1 MSISENC
8 ANSHTPCVLTKEK
21 QMTVVSENLLQ
32 PMTMADIM
40 AQATRASDMVSAVRS
55 TMLAPTAKKIS
66 PTYNQTE
73 VATLCGMDRGP
84 FAYRMKNDERK
95 VLPEGV
101 VKPERRGKEFTLAE
115 ARTWVRDV
123 RKDKLRPAGAEAVVI
138 SIANFKGGVGKSTTA
153 MALAQGLSLLGH
165 KVLIIDADPQG
176 SLTTL
181 TGLLPDLD
189 VEDKDTFM
197 LLVSGEEESI
207 RYAIRPTYWDG
218 IDLVA
223 AAPLLFSI
231 EFTLPSRQVREE
243 GFEFWNVLNLGIDDV
258 REDYDVIIIDTAP
271 ALSYGTVNALIA
283 SNGIIMPL
291 PPNALDFASGAQFW
305 SLFAD
310 LTESL
315 SSSGQLNKT
324 YDFINV
330 LLSRVE
336 SDAASAMVRKW
347 IISTYGDKVLPVEI
361 PKTVVTSTSSAE
373 FATVYDISRYDGS
386 ARTYKRARE
395 AYDNLVDYVEKLV
408 QAIWLRDSS
417 IRQAGFK

>member
-1 MSISENC
+1 MK
-8 ANSHTPCVLTKEK
+8 T
-21 QMTVVSENLLQ
+21 VSENLLQ
-32 PMTMADIM
+32 PMTMNDIVQ
-40 AQATRASDMVSAVRS
+40 QAARASEMVSAVRS
-55 TMLAPTAKKIS
+55 AMLAPTARKLS

-84 FAYRMKNDERK
+84 FAYRMKNDEHGT
-95 VLPEGV
+95 LPQGV
-101 VKPERRGKEFTLAE
+101 SRPERRGKEFTLAE
-115 ARTWVRDV
+115 TRAWVREV
-123 RKDKLRPAGAEAVVI
+123 RSNQLRPAGAEAVVI

-153 MALAQGLSLLGH
+153 MALAQGMSLLGH
-165 KVLIIDADPQG
+165 RILLIDADPQG

-189 VEDKDTFM
+189 VEDKDTFL

-243 GFEFWNVLNLGIDDV
+243 GFEFWNVLNLGIDEV

-271 ALSYGTVNALIA
+271 ALSYGTVNALMA

-305 SLFAD
+305 NLFAD
-310 LTESL
+310 LSESL
-315 SSSGQLNKT
+315 AGSGRLDKT
-324 YDFINV
+324 YDFISV

-336 SDAASAMVRKW
+336 TDAASAMVRKW

-395 AYDNLVDYVEKLV
+395 AYDSLVAYVERLV
-408 QAIWLRDSS
+408 HAVWLRDSANRKS
-417 IRQAGFK
+417 GFN

>member
-1 MSISENC
+1 M
-8 ANSHTPCVLTKEK
+8 H
-21 QMTVVSENLLQ
+21 VVTENLLQ
-32 PMTMADIM
+32 PMNMNDIVQ
-40 AQATRASDMVSAVRS
+40 QASRASEMVSVIRS
-55 TMLAPTAKKIS
+55 TMLAPTTRKVS

-73 VATLCGMDRGP
+73 VAVLCGLDRGP
-84 FAYRMKNDERK
+84 FAYRMKNADPAS
-95 VLPEGV
+95 LPQGIT
-101 VKPERRGKEFTLAE
+101 KPDRRGKEFTLAE
-115 ARTWVRDV
+115 ARIWVKEV
-123 RKDKLRPAGAEAVVI
+123 RKDKLRPEGAKAVVI

-165 KVLIIDADPQG
+165 RILLIDADPQG

-189 VEDKDTFM
+189 VEDKDTFL
-197 LLVSGEEESI
+197 LLVSGEEESV
-207 RYAIRPTYWDG
+207 RSAIRPTYWDG

-223 AAPLLFSI
+223 AAPLLFGI
-231 EFTLPSRQVREE
+231 EFTLPSRQIREE
-243 GFEFWNVLNLGIDDV
+243 GFEFWNVLNLGIEDV

-271 ALSYGTVNALIA
+271 ALSYGTVNALMA

-315 SSSGQLNKT
+315 SSSGRLDKT
-324 YDFINV
+324 YDFISI

-373 FATVYDISRYDGS
+373 FATVYDISHYEGS

-395 AYDNLVDYVEKLV
+395 AYDNLVAYVERLV
-408 QAIWLRDSS
+408 HAIWLRDSTS
-417 IRQAGFK
+417 RPSGAK